1 MFTRLGI
8 SLCLLSAVDAGV
20 RGYNFL
26 WRPGHCLF
34 CGLRVSVETPSST
47 GSAACRSLAVISSS
61 CTRVLFMR
69 QRAWVQGTSEVLW
82 LGLGLLMS
90 LCPSQALLSSVPLLR
105 ERRRLNMAGLG
116 HFSSPGLVNLGS
128 LGSSKIVSFEDRP

>member
-1 MFTRLGI
+1 
-8 SLCLLSAVDAGV
+8 
-20 RGYNFL
+20 
-26 WRPGHCLF
+26 
-34 CGLRVSVETPSST
+34 
-47 GSAACRSLAVISSS
+47 
-61 CTRVLFMR
+61 MR

-128 LGSSKIVSFEDRP
+128 LGSSKIVSLEDRP